1 MAPISVSGVVLA
13 GGKSSRMGCDKGSLL
28 VSGET
33 LLFRQLRLLAE
44 AGCDELL
51 VSAAD
56 SPLKIPTPSPSV
68 RVLSDKI
75 PEAGPLAGIESALAA
90 AGHDRVLVVAV
101 DLPAMSTTLLR
112 RLLALTTPGV
122 GLVPVLAGRFE
133 PLVAVYPREAHPE
146 ALARLSRGE
155 LALQPFVRAGLA
167 AGWLREYAV
176 PVVDEVCFT
185 NWNRPED
192 LIAG

>member
-1 MAPISVSGVVLA
+1 MTLAGFSGVVLA
-13 GGKSSRMGCDKGSLL
+13 GGKSSRMGQDKASLL

-33 LLFRQLRLLAE
+33 LLMRQLRLLAE

-51 VSAAD
+51 VSAAN
-56 SPLKIPTPSPSV
+56 STLKIATPSPSV

-90 AGHDRVLVVAV
+90 ACHDRVLVVAV
-101 DLPAMSTTLLR
+101 DLPAMSAKLLR

-122 GLVPVLAGRFE
+122 GVVPVLAGRFE

-146 ALARLSRGE
+146 AVARLSRGE
-155 LALQPFVRAGLA
+155 LALQSFVRAGLA
-167 AGWLREYAV
+167 AGWLRESGV
-176 PVVDEVCFT
+176 PVVEEICFT

-192 LIAG
+192 LAP